1 MEVAGNT
8 LLFRDTSFIR
18 TKIQCNVYK
27 KAAPNTLVEGGDGT
41 SFALTTDFIEYVVP
55 LLGEMMVLLCK
66 VKSWSW
72 GTESAL
78 IWHFISCDVALLV
91 KL

>member
-1 MEVAGNT
+1 MEVAGNIPPF
-8 LLFRDTSFIR
+8 LDTSFIR

-27 KAAPNTLVEGGDGT
+27 RAAPNTLVRGVGL
-41 SFALTTDFIEYVVP
+41 ALHLLTDFIEDMWFHYW
-55 LLGEMMVLLCK
+55 GEMVVLFCK

-78 IWHFISCDVALLV
+78 IWHFISCDVALLI

>member
-1 MEVAGNT
+1 V
-8 LLFRDTSFIR
+8 
-18 TKIQCNVYK
+18 QCLQK
-27 KAAPNTLVEGGDGT
+27 SCSKHLGGGGDGT
-41 SFALTTDFIEYVVP
+41 SFALTTDFIEDVVP

>member
-1 MEVAGNT
+1 MRCLHKNCSKHLG
-8 LLFRDTSFIR
+8 
-18 TKIQCNVYK
+18 
-27 KAAPNTLVEGGDGT
+27 EGGGT
-41 SFALTTDFIEYVVP
+41 SFALTTDFIEDMWFHYW
-55 LLGEMMVLLCK
+55 GEMVVLFCK

-78 IWHFISCDVALLV
+78 IWHFISCDVALLI